1 MSLKDL
7 KSGIINQD
15 WDVVRAAYEN
25 MTGETISPIAPV
37 VPVGPQ
43 KRAAKKA
50 AKKVAKKTT
59 AKTAK
64 QDKKGFILHEDN
76 IERTN
81 KPKFVK
87 NLFEDFGDDPV
98 PMTPEEEATLR
109 KMNANR
115 VVRPS
120 DEVEAMCSVCK
131 EVKKVRSI
139 LVAGKNT
146 GSKFRCD
153 KCIG

>member
-25 MTGETISPIAPV
+25 MTGETISPISPV
-37 VPVGPQ
+37 IPVGPQ
-43 KRAAKKA
+43 KRPTKKA
-50 AKKVAKKTT
+50 AKKTT
-59 AKTAK
+59 SKAPK

-98 PMTPEEEATLR
+98 PMTREEEATLR

-120 DEVEAMCSVCK
+120 DEVEARCSVCG
-131 EVKKVRSI
+131 ETKKVRSI